1 VIVVDAS
8 VVAPAL
14 ADDGADGDTA
24 RGRLRGQ
31 TLVAPEIVDLEV
43 LSVIRRAHVA
53 GRLDERRAA
62 LALEDLLALDLRRVA
77 HRRLLQQAWAHRTN
91 LSVYD
96 AAYVALAE
104 LLDVVLVTA
113 DERLASAPGLG
124 CRVEVLG

>member
-1 VIVVDAS
+1 MIVVDAS

-43 LSVIRRAHVA
+43 LSVIRRAHLA

>member
-43 LSVIRRAHVA
+43 LSVIRRAHLA

>member
-24 RGRLRGQ
+24 RARLRGQ

-43 LSVIRRAHVA
+43 LSVIRRAHLA
-53 GRLDERRAA
+53 GRLDERRTA

-77 HRRLLQQAWAHRTN
+77 HRALLRQAWTHRTN